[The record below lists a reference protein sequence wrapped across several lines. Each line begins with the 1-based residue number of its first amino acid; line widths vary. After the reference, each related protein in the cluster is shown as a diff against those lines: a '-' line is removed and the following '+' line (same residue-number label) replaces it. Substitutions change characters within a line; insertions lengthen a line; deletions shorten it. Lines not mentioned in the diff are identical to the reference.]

1 MNRENEMQYFSKTF
15 KTLMCLDLIC
25 SLIGGIEE
33 IILFLDNATNK
44 KNKYDIEIKN
54 SLYSS

>member
-1 MNRENEMQYFSKTF
+1 MNRENEMQCFSKTF

-25 SLIGGIEE
+25 SLIGIEE
-33 IILFLDNATNK
+33 IILFLDNTTNK